1 MKSAIDNIWWRDWS
15 VRSKCTVVKVNL
27 DSDGKDI
34 TISNGTMATVQYTI
48 SVDKLVAKP
57 TSSQI
62 IVSKTGT
69 KATITAKAL
78 TQNSA
83 PPLTGKFD
91 IVCVSEAGQE
101 STAINMNSN
110 SHEFWIGHA
119 IQQ

>member
-1 MKSAIDNIWWRDWS
+1 
-15 VRSKCTVVKVNL
+15 
-27 DSDGKDI
+27 
-34 TISNGTMATVQYTI
+34 
-48 SVDKLVAKP
+48 
-57 TSSQI
+57 
-62 IVSKTGT
+62 VSKTGT

-119 IQQ
+119 IQQQCVGLYNRIEAFPCDEKVPHRENGMCINIRFKGLLGNPGQFRV